1 MHTLLRTPV
10 LTALLCLILLVL
22 AFVAA
27 PYSCTWGLS
36 AYSGTGLLVLGTLFT
51 LPLLRHRDTPLPL
64 RLLHS
69 LGLAVAGLGCWAIGL
84 FMANFQLLCRLF

>member
-27 PYSCTWGLS
+27 PHSCTWGLS
-36 AYSGTGLLVLGTLFT
+36 VYGGMGVLVLGTLFT
-51 LPLLRHRDTPLPL
+51 LPFFRHRDTPLPL

-69 LGLAVAGLGCWAIGL
+69 LGLAVAGLGCWVIGL
-84 FMANFQLLCRLF
+84 FVANFQLLCRLF